1 MKFLKKLTEIFLL
14 AFVFLLPWQTK
25 LILYPAI
32 DNFTEISLYLSHIF
46 LILSIFTF
54 FIYQLRYKGRLEKAS
69 LIWYFLGGLEVF
81 VLISFFFA
89 SNKFIAAYHYFIL
102 LLGFGLFYLLREG
115 FKRAAYEDSCL
126 NRGRAILTFLFSMFL
141 QSILGIYQFLK
152 QSSFSSKFLGLA
164 EHSSEFFGSSV
175 VETFSGRWLRA
186 YGGMDHPNIFG
197 GVLVFVLLLSAFLLA
212 SKKLINS
219 QLEKWIIM
227 LLFLGYF
234 ISLTALFFTFSRAA
248 WLAFVVGLLILTLLI
263 FYEKDRLA
271 FKRLLALIFFS
282 ASLFLL
288 AALPYQEIVTTRITA
303 SSRLEKISINE
314 RHEQLSLASKIIQ
327 KNPFFGI
334 GRGNYL
340 ETTDNQGNKMVPN
353 RQPVHNSFLLIF
365 AESGLFSLLSI
376 LGIFWFFIRNKKRQ
390 ALVLS
395 VITALI
401 ILMMLDHWL
410 VSLPFG
416 VLFFFFILGVI

>member
-25 LILYPAI
+25 LILYPAV
-32 DNFTEISLYLSHIF
+32 DNFTEVSLYLSHGF

-54 FIYQLRYKGRLEKAS
+54 FIYQLKYKGRLEKAA

-102 LLGFGLFYLLREG
+102 LLGFGIFYLLREG
-115 FKRAAYEDSCL
+115 FKKAAYEDSCL
-126 NRGRAILTFLFSMFL
+126 NRGRAILAFLFSMFL

-164 EHSSEFFGSSV
+164 EHNSQFLGSSV
-175 VETFSGRWLRA
+175 VETLSGRWLRA

-197 GVLVFVLLLSAFLLA
+197 GVLVFVLLLTAFLLA

-219 QLEKWIIM
+219 QLEKWIIL

-248 WLAFVVGLLILTLLI
+248 WLAFVIGLGILTLLI
-263 FYEKDRLA
+263 FYEKNKLV

-282 ASLFLL
+282 AGLFLS
-288 AALPYQEIVTTRITA
+288 AAWPYQEIVTTRITA

-314 RHEQLSLASKIIQ
+314 RHEQLDLASKIIQ
-327 KNPFFGI
+327 KNPLFGV

-340 ETTDNQGNKMVPN
+340 EVTDNQGSKIVPN

-365 AESGLFSLLSI
+365 AESGLFSLLSV

-390 ALVLS
+390 ALTLS
-395 VITALI
+395 VVAALI